1 MESKEFVRWQ
11 DQEALHRF
19 QLISTL
25 IAADAD
31 PAKRIAERKKLAESH
46 DISERT
52 LRRYEAAFR
61 KAGFEG
67 LKPASRAEA
76 EVNGPFPGFK
86 KALNEAI
93 LLKREVPSRSVNQI
107 IFILEAE
114 RVVSP
119 GQLKRPTL
127 QRYLYKAGF
136 GKKQMKKVTEGE
148 KSSSRRFCKPHRMM
162 LAQADIKYVMKLPLG
177 KNGEKVQCYI
187 AALID
192 DHSRFILASGVYD
205 HQDADIVEDIYRKVI
220 LKWGTFQSTY
230 VDNGKLFVSTQLVR
244 TLNRLGIRHLRAK
257 PYAAASK
264 GYVKTSVM

>member
-31 PAKRIAERKKLAESH
+31 SAKRIAERKRLAETH

-52 LRRYEAAFR
+52 LRRYEEAFR
-61 KAGFEG
+61 KSGFEG
-67 LKPASRAEA
+67 LKPAGRAEA
-76 EVNGPFPGFK
+76 EVKGPFPGFK
-86 KALNEAI
+86 KALDEAI

-114 RVVSP
+114 HVVNP
-119 GQLKRPTL
+119 GQLTRPTL

-136 GKKQMKKVTEGE
+136 GKRQMKKVTEGE

-162 LAQADIKYVMKLPLG
+162 LVQGDIKYVMKLPLG
-177 KNGEKVQCYI
+177 KNGAKVQCYV

-205 HQDADIVEDIYRKVI
+205 HQDADIVEDIYRKAI

-230 VDNGKLFVSTQLVR
+230 VDNGKQFVSTQLIR

-257 PYAAASK
+257 PYACQSK
-264 GYVKTSVM
+264 GYVKNSVM